1 MPQVVFT
8 EQTGR
13 VLTVRF
19 DDPPRNFLGSRM
31 VAELDCLTR
40 RLERDRSV
48 GAVILTSAVSDVFV
62 THADTREISRRAK
75 AAGWAPTYRQARALA
90 AVAGPIGRIPP
101 ARRALERT
109 PFAGVVSLRR
119 AYDVFARMNR
129 LDKVFIAAID
139 GLALGGGFI
148 LALACDIRL
157 IADDDDHRIGLPES
171 ALGFIAAAGGTQRC
185 ARLIGPGR
193 ALDLL
198 LDGRLLLPGEAAEI
212 GLINRVVPAADLQAA
227 AEELAERLA
236 RRSPLAVRE
245 IKRCIYDGGSRRL
258 PAGLRVEEASMLA
271 TVSSAASLRAL
282 DAYHAEL
289 GPMDTTGN
297 NDVIAAWERLRDG
310 TLVDVTAP

>member
-8 EQTGR
+8 EQVGR
-13 VLTVRF
+13 VLTVRL

-31 VAELDCLTR
+31 VAELDALTR
-40 RLERDRSV
+40 RLEHDRSV
-48 GAVILTSAVSDVFV
+48 GAVIITSAVPGVFV
-62 THADTREISRRAK
+62 THADTPEMSRRAA
-75 AAGWAPTYRQARALA
+75 AAGWAPGYRQARAIT
-90 AVAGPIGRIPP
+90 AVVGPMGRIPA
-101 ARRALERT
+101 ARRMLERT
-109 PFAGVVSLRR
+109 RLAGVLALRR
-119 AYDVFARMNR
+119 AYEVFARMSR
-129 LDKVFIAAID
+129 MDKVFIAAID

-157 IADDDDHRIGLPES
+157 IADGDHRIGLPEG

-185 ARLIGPGR
+185 ARLIGQGR

-198 LDGRLLLPGEAAEI
+198 LDGRLLRPSEAAEI
-212 GLINRVVPAADLQAA
+212 GLVNRVVPAAELLPIAQ
-227 AEELAERLA
+227 ELAERLA

-245 IKRCIYDGGSRRL
+245 IKRCIYDGGSRHL

-289 GPMDTTGN
+289 GPMDATSN
-297 NDVIAAWERLRDG
+297 DDVIAAWERLCDG
-310 TLVDVTAP
+310 TLVDMTTP

>member
-1 MPQVVFT
+1 MPQVVLT

-13 VLTVRF
+13 VLTVRL

-31 VAELDCLTR
+31 VAEFDDLTR

-101 ARRALERT
+101 ARRVLERT
-109 PFAGVVSLRR
+109 PLAGVVSLRR

-157 IADDDDHRIGLPES
+157 IADSDHRIGLPEG

-198 LDGRLLLPGEAAEI
+198 LDGRLLRPDEAAEI
-212 GLINRVVPAADLQAA
+212 GLVNRAVPAAELLPA

-245 IKRCIYDGGSRRL
+245 IKRCIYDGGSRRFTD
-258 PAGLRVEEASMLA
+258 GLRVEEASMLA
-271 TVSSAASLRAL
+271 TVSTPASLRAL

-289 GPMDTTGN
+289 GPMDATGN
-297 NDVIAAWERLRDG
+297 DDVTAAWERLRDG

>member
-1 MPQVVFT
+1 
-8 EQTGR
+8 
-13 VLTVRF
+13 
-19 DDPPRNFLGSRM
+19 
-31 VAELDCLTR
+31 
-40 RLERDRSV
+40 
-48 GAVILTSAVSDVFV
+48 
-62 THADTREISRRAK
+62 
-75 AAGWAPTYRQARALA
+75 
-90 AVAGPIGRIPP
+90 
-101 ARRALERT
+101 
-109 PFAGVVSLRR
+109 
-119 AYDVFARMNR
+119 MNR

-157 IADDDDHRIGLPES
+157 MADGDHRIGLPEG

-193 ALDLL
+193 TLDLL
-198 LDGRLLLPGEAAEI
+198 LDGRLLRPGEAAEI
-212 GLINRVVPAADLQAA
+212 GLINRAVPAADLLPA
-227 AEELAERLA
+227 AEELAERLS

-289 GPMDTTGN
+289 GPMDATGN
-297 NDVIAAWERLRDG
+297 DDVIAAWDRLRDG
-310 TLVDVTAP
+310 TLVHMTAP

>member
-8 EQTGR
+8 EQVGR
-13 VLTVRF
+13 VLTVRL

-31 VAELDCLTR
+31 VAELDALTR

-48 GAVILTSAVSDVFV
+48 GAVILTSAVPGVFV
-62 THADTREISRRAK
+62 THADTPEMSRRAE
-75 AAGWAPTYRQARALA
+75 AAGWAPSYRQARALA
-90 AVAGPIGRIPP
+90 AAVGPIGRVPP

-109 PFAGVVSLRR
+109 RLAGVLSLRR
-119 AYDVFARMNR
+119 AYEAFARMSR

-139 GLALGGGFI
+139 GLALGGGCI

-157 IADDDDHRIGLPES
+157 MADGDHRIGMPES

-198 LDGRLLLPGEAAEI
+198 LDGRLLRPSEAAEI
-212 GLINRVVPAADLQAA
+212 GLVNRVVPAAELLPNAQ
-227 AEELAERLA
+227 ELAERLA

-245 IKRCIYDGGSRRL
+245 IKRCVYDGGSRRL
-258 PAGLRVEEASMLA
+258 SAGLRVEEASMLT

-297 NDVIAAWERLRDG
+297 DDVIAAWERLRDG
-310 TLVDVTAP
+310 TLVEMTAP

>member
-1 MPQVVFT
+1 MPQVVLT

-13 VLTVRF
+13 VLTVRL

-31 VAELDCLTR
+31 VDELDDLTR
-40 RLERDRSV
+40 RLEHDRSV

-62 THADTREISRRAK
+62 THADTGEISRRAK

-90 AVAGPIGRIPP
+90 AVAGPMGRIPA

-109 PFAGVVSLRR
+109 PLAGVVSLRR

-129 LDKVFIAAID
+129 LDKVFIAAIN

-157 IADDDDHRIGLPES
+157 MADSDHRIGLPEC
-171 ALGFIAAAGGTQRC
+171 ALGFVAAAGGTQRC

-198 LDGRLLLPGEAAEI
+198 LNGRLLGSGEAAKI
-212 GLINRVVPAADLQAA
+212 GLINRVVPVADLPAA
-227 AEELAERLA
+227 AEELAERLS

-245 IKRCIYDGGSRRL
+245 IKRCIYDGGSRHFVD
-258 PAGLRVEEASMLA
+258 GLRVEEASMLA

-282 DAYHAEL
+282 DAYHAEI
-289 GPMDTTGN
+289 GPMDATGN
-297 NDVIAAWERLRDG
+297 DDVIATWDRLQDG
-310 TLVDVTAP
+310 TLVDMTAP

>member
-13 VLTVRF
+13 VLTVRL

-31 VAELDCLTR
+31 VAELDALTR
-40 RLERDRSV
+40 RLEHDRSI
-48 GAVILTSAVSDVFV
+48 GAVILTSAVPDVFV
-62 THADTREISRRAK
+62 THADTPEISRRAG

-90 AVAGPIGRIPP
+90 AVVGPIGRVPP

-109 PFAGVVSLRR
+109 RLAGVLSLRR
-119 AYDVFARMNR
+119 AYEVFARMNR

-157 IADDDDHRIGLPES
+157 MADDDDHRIGLPEG

-193 ALDLL
+193 TLDLL
-198 LDGRLLLPGEAAEI
+198 LDGRLLRPSEAVEI
-212 GLINRVVPAADLQAA
+212 GLVNRAVPAADLLPA

-245 IKRCIYDGGSRRL
+245 IKRCIYDGGSRRFS
-258 PAGLRVEEASMLA
+258 AGLRVEEASMLA

-289 GPMDTTGN
+289 GPMDATGN
-297 NDVIAAWERLRDG
+297 DDVTAAWERLRDG
-310 TLVDVTAP
+310 TLVDMTAP

>member
-1 MPQVVFT
+1 MPQVVFM

-13 VLTVRF
+13 VLTVRL

-31 VAELDCLTR
+31 VDELDDLTR
-40 RLERDRSV
+40 RLEHDRSV

-62 THADTREISRRAK
+62 THADTPEMSRRAE
-75 AAGWAPTYRQARALA
+75 AAGWAPSYRQARALA
-90 AVAGPIGRIPP
+90 AVAGPMGRIPP

-109 PFAGVVSLRR
+109 PLAGVVSLRR

-129 LDKVFIAAID
+129 LDKVFIAAIN

-157 IADDDDHRIGLPES
+157 MADGDHRIGLPEG

-193 ALDLL
+193 TLDLL
-198 LDGRLLLPGEAAEI
+198 LDGRLLRPSEAAEI
-212 GLINRVVPAADLQAA
+212 GLVNRVVPAAELLPT
-227 AEELAERLA
+227 AEELADRLA
-236 RRSPLAVRE
+236 RRSPLALRE
-245 IKRCIYDGGSRRL
+245 IKRCVYDGGSRRL
-258 PAGLRVEEASMLA
+258 SAGLRVEEASMLA
-271 TVSSAASLRAL
+271 TVSSAASRRAFG
-282 DAYHAEL
+282 AYHAEL

-297 NDVIAAWERLRDG
+297 DDVIAAWDRLREG
-310 TLVDVTAP
+310 TLVEMTTP